1 MSIRWGFIGAG
12 SIATKALSPA
22 VHRAS
27 NATLQAV
34 ASRDVIR
41 SQSLEPVKV
50 HSTYKDLLDDSDV
63 DAVYISLANHQ
74 HCEWSIKALQAGKHV
89 LCEKPIAM
97 NANEARLMADAAKE
111 NNRMLVEAV
120 WTRWHPRFIRMVE
133 LVQTGAIGE
142 IKAIDASFTFPG
154 SLEGNYRLVP
164 EMGGGSLFDVGPYPL
179 HAWSALTQG
188 NINVKINSVKQSIGS
203 SGVDMTTRLDAT
215 LNDSIAAKALT
226 SFERKGEQKLV
237 VTGSLATIENI
248 GNDAFTSYRNP
259 SVLKVGNSLENFAAV
274 DPYQLMVENFGAR
287 LNGEASWILSMEE
300 TIAVMEILDQIA
312 GSKNG
317 SNSYS
322 LSRGKRP
329 RTQPALRGLLA
340 LLKRS

>member
-1 MSIRWGFIGAG
+1 MSIRWGFLGAG

-22 VHRAS
+22 VHGAK

-50 HSTYKDLLDDSDV
+50 HSTYQDLLDDPDI

-97 NANEARLMADAAKE
+97 NAKEARLMADAAIE

-133 LVQTGAIGE
+133 LVQKGAIGE

-154 SLEGNYRLVP
+154 SLEGNYRLAP

-188 NINVKINSVKQSIGS
+188 NLNMTINSVERNMS
-203 SGVDMTTRLDAT
+203 STGVDMTTRIDST
-215 LNDSIAAKALT
+215 LNGSIAARALT
-226 SFERKGEQKLV
+226 SFERDEEQQLL
-237 VTGSLATIENI
+237 VTGSLSSIENV
-248 GNDAFTSYRNP
+248 GNDAFTSLRNP
-259 SVLKVGNSLENFAAV
+259 SVLKIGDLAENFTPV

-287 LNGEASWILSMEE
+287 IKGEESWILPIKE
-300 TIAVMEILDQIA
+300 TIRVMEILDEIA
-312 GSKNG
+312 GTKSGSK
-317 SNSYS
+317 
-322 LSRGKRP
+322 P
-329 RTQPALRGLLA
+329 
-340 LLKRS
+340 

>member
-1 MSIRWGFIGAG
+1 MSIRWGFLGAG
-12 SIATKALSPA
+12 SIATKALTPA
-22 VHRAS
+22 VHAAK

-50 HSTYKDLLDDSDV
+50 HSTYQDLLDDPEI

-97 NANEARLMADAAKE
+97 DAKEARLMADAAKE

-133 LVQTGAIGE
+133 LVHSGAIGE

-154 SLEGNYRLVP
+154 SLEGNYRLLP

-188 NINVKINSVKQSIGS
+188 NLKMKINSVQRNIGS
-203 SGVDMTTRLDAT
+203 TGVDMTTRINAT
-215 LNDSIAAKALT
+215 LNGSIAVNALT
-226 SFERKGEQKLV
+226 SFEREEEQLLL
-237 VTGSLATIENI
+237 VTGSVSSIENI
-248 GNDAFTSYRNP
+248 GNDAFTSLRNP
-259 SVLKVGNSLENFAAV
+259 SVLKVGDSLENFAPV
-274 DPYQLMVENFGAR
+274 DPYQLMVENFGAQI
-287 LNGEASWILSMEE
+287 NGEANWILPIEE
-300 TIAVMEILDQIA
+300 TIRVMEILDEIA
-312 GSKNG
+312 
-317 SNSYS
+317 
-322 LSRGKRP
+322 LFD
-329 RTQPALRGLLA
+329 
-340 LLKRS
+340 

>member
-1 MSIRWGFIGAG
+1 MSIRWGFLGAG
-12 SIATKALSPA
+12 SIATKALTPA
-22 VHRAS
+22 VHAAK

-50 HSTYKDLLDDSDV
+50 HSTYQDLLDDPDI

-97 NANEARLMADAAKE
+97 DAKEARLMAEAAKN

-133 LVQTGAIGE
+133 LVHSGAIGE

-154 SLEGNYRLVP
+154 SLEGNYRLLP

-188 NINVKINSVKQSIGS
+188 NLKMKINSVQRNIGS
-203 SGVDMTTRLDAT
+203 TGVDMTTRIDAT
-215 LNDSIAAKALT
+215 LNGSITVNALT
-226 SFERKGEQKLV
+226 SFERDEEQQLL
-237 VTGSLATIENI
+237 VTGSLSSIENI
-248 GNDAFTSYRNP
+248 GNDAFTSLRNP
-259 SVLKVGNSLENFAAV
+259 SVLKVGESLENFAPV

-287 LNGEASWILSMEE
+287 INGEESWILPIEE
-300 TIAVMEILDQIA
+300 TIRVMEILDEIA
-312 GSKNG
+312 
-317 SNSYS
+317 
-322 LSRGKRP
+322 LFD
-329 RTQPALRGLLA
+329 
-340 LLKRS
+340 

>member
-1 MSIRWGFIGAG
+1 MSIRWGFLGAG
-12 SIATKALSPA
+12 YIATKALTPA
-22 VHRAS
+22 VHAAK

-50 HSTYKDLLDDSDV
+50 HSTYQDLLDDPDI

-97 NANEARLMADAAKE
+97 DANEARLMAEAAKN

-133 LVQTGAIGE
+133 LVQSGAIGE

-154 SLEGNYRLVP
+154 SLEGNYRLAP

-188 NINVKINSVKQSIGS
+188 NLKMKINSVQRSIGS
-203 SGVDMTTRLDAT
+203 TGVDMTTRIDAT
-215 LNDSIAAKALT
+215 LNGSIAVNALT
-226 SFERKGEQKLV
+226 SFEREEEQLLLVKG
-237 VTGSLATIENI
+237 SISTIENI
-248 GNDAFTSYRNP
+248 GNDAFTSLRKP
-259 SVLKVGNSLENFAAV
+259 SILKVGDLLENFAPV

-287 LNGEASWILSMEE
+287 IKGEASWILPIEE
-300 TIAVMEILDQIA
+300 TIRVMEILDEIA
-312 GSKNG
+312 
-317 SNSYS
+317 
-322 LSRGKRP
+322 LFD
-329 RTQPALRGLLA
+329 
-340 LLKRS
+340 

>member
-1 MSIRWGFIGAG
+1 MSIRWGFLGAG
-12 SIATKALSPA
+12 YIATKALTPA
-22 VHRAS
+22 VHAAK

-50 HSTYKDLLDDSDV
+50 HSTYQDLLDDPDI

-97 NANEARLMADAAKE
+97 DANEARLMAEAAKN

-133 LVQTGAIGE
+133 LVQSGAIGE

-154 SLEGNYRLVP
+154 SLEGNYRLAP

-188 NINVKINSVKQSIGS
+188 NLKMKINSIQRNTGPT
-203 SGVDMTTRLDAT
+203 GVDMTTRIDAT
-215 LNDSIAAKALT
+215 LNGSITVNALT
-226 SFERKGEQKLV
+226 SFERDEEQQLL
-237 VTGSLATIENI
+237 VTGSLSSIENI
-248 GNDAFTSYRNP
+248 GNDAFTSLRNP
-259 SVLKVGNSLENFAAV
+259 SVLKVGESLENFAPV
-274 DPYQLMVENFGAR
+274 DPYQLMVENFGAQVK
-287 LNGEASWILSMEE
+287 GEASWILPVEE
-300 TIAVMEILDQIA
+300 TIRVMEILDEIA
-312 GSKNG
+312 
-317 SNSYS
+317 
-322 LSRGKRP
+322 LFD
-329 RTQPALRGLLA
+329 
-340 LLKRS
+340 

>member
-1 MSIRWGFIGAG
+1 MSIRWGFLGAG
-12 SIATKALSPA
+12 YIATKALTPA
-22 VHRAS
+22 VHAAK

-50 HSTYKDLLDDSDV
+50 HSTYQDLLDDPDI

-97 NANEARLMADAAKE
+97 DANEARLMAEAAKN

-133 LVQTGAIGE
+133 LVQNGAIGE
-142 IKAIDASFTFPG
+142 IKAINASFTFPG
-154 SLEGNYRLVP
+154 SLEGNYRLAP

-188 NINVKINSVKQSIGS
+188 NLKMNINSVQRNIGS
-203 SGVDMTTRLDAT
+203 TGVDMTTRIDVT
-215 LNDSIAAKALT
+215 LNGSIAVNALT
-226 SFERKGEQKLV
+226 SFERDEEQQLLV
-237 VTGSLATIENI
+237 EGSISSIENI
-248 GNDAFTSYRNP
+248 GNDAFTSLRNP
-259 SVLKVGNSLENFAAV
+259 SVLKVGDLLEKFAPV

-287 LNGEASWILSMEE
+287 IKGEASWILPIEE
-300 TIAVMEILDQIA
+300 TIRVMEILDEIA
-312 GSKNG
+312 
-317 SNSYS
+317 
-322 LSRGKRP
+322 LFD
-329 RTQPALRGLLA
+329 
-340 LLKRS
+340 

>member
-1 MSIRWGFIGAG
+1 MSIRWGFLGAG

-22 VHRAS
+22 VHGAK

-50 HSTYKDLLDDSDV
+50 HSTYQDLLDDPDI

-97 NANEARLMADAAKE
+97 NAKEARLMADAAIE

-133 LVQTGAIGE
+133 LVQKGAIGE

-154 SLEGNYRLVP
+154 SLEGNYRLAP

-188 NINVKINSVKQSIGS
+188 NLRMTINTVERSMS
-203 SGVDMTTRLDAT
+203 STGVDMTTRIDAT
-215 LNDSIAAKALT
+215 LNGSIAARALT
-226 SFERKGEQKLV
+226 SFERDEEQQLL
-237 VTGSLATIENI
+237 VTGSLSSIENV
-248 GNDAFTSYRNP
+248 GNDAFTSLRNP
-259 SVLKVGNSLENFAAV
+259 SVLKIGDLAENFASV

-287 LNGEASWILSMEE
+287 IKGAESWILPIEE
-300 TIAVMEILDQIA
+300 TIRVMEILDEIA
-312 GSKNG
+312 ATKSGSK
-317 SNSYS
+317 
-322 LSRGKRP
+322 P
-329 RTQPALRGLLA
+329 
-340 LLKRS
+340 

>member
-1 MSIRWGFIGAG
+1 MSIRWGFLGAG
-12 SIATKALSPA
+12 YIATKALTPA
-22 VHRAS
+22 VHAAK

-50 HSTYKDLLDDSDV
+50 HSTYQDLLDDPEI

-97 NANEARLMADAAKE
+97 DANEARLMAEAAKN

-133 LVQTGAIGE
+133 LVQSGAIGE

-154 SLEGNYRLVP
+154 SLEGNYRLAP

-188 NINVKINSVKQSIGS
+188 NLKMKINSIQRNTGPT
-203 SGVDMTTRLDAT
+203 GVDMTTRIDAT
-215 LNDSIAAKALT
+215 LNGSITVNALT
-226 SFERKGEQKLV
+226 SFERDEEQQLLVKG
-237 VTGSLATIENI
+237 SISTIENI
-248 GNDAFTSYRNP
+248 GNDAFTSLRNP
-259 SVLKVGNSLENFAAV
+259 SVLKVGDLLENFAPV

-287 LNGEASWILSMEE
+287 INGEESWILPIEE
-300 TIAVMEILDQIA
+300 TIRVMEILDEIA
-312 GSKNG
+312 
-317 SNSYS
+317 
-322 LSRGKRP
+322 LFD
-329 RTQPALRGLLA
+329 
-340 LLKRS
+340 

>member
-1 MSIRWGFIGAG
+1 MSIRWGFLGAG
-12 SIATKALSPA
+12 YIATKALTPA
-22 VHRAS
+22 VHAAK

-50 HSTYKDLLDDSDV
+50 HSTYQDLLDDPEI

-97 NANEARLMADAAKE
+97 DANEARLMAEAAKN

-133 LVQTGAIGE
+133 LVQSGAIGE

-154 SLEGNYRLVP
+154 SLEGNYRLAP

-188 NINVKINSVKQSIGS
+188 NLKMKINSIQRNTGPT
-203 SGVDMTTRLDAT
+203 GVDMTTRIDAT
-215 LNDSIAAKALT
+215 LNGSITVNALT
-226 SFERKGEQKLV
+226 SFERDEEQQLLVKG
-237 VTGSLATIENI
+237 SISTIENI
-248 GNDAFTSYRNP
+248 GNDAFTSLRNP
-259 SVLKVGNSLENFAAV
+259 SVLKVGDLLENFAPV

-287 LNGEASWILSMEE
+287 IKGEESWILPIEE
-300 TIAVMEILDQIA
+300 TIRVMEILDEIA
-312 GSKNG
+312 
-317 SNSYS
+317 
-322 LSRGKRP
+322 LFD
-329 RTQPALRGLLA
+329 
-340 LLKRS
+340 

>member
-1 MSIRWGFIGAG
+1 MSIRWGFLGAG
-12 SIATKALSPA
+12 YIATKALTPA
-22 VHRAS
+22 VHAAK

-50 HSTYKDLLDDSDV
+50 HSTYQDLLDDPEI

-97 NANEARLMADAAKE
+97 DAKEARLMAEAAKN

-133 LVQTGAIGE
+133 LVQSGAIGE

-154 SLEGNYRLVP
+154 SLEGNYRLAP

-188 NINVKINSVKQSIGS
+188 NLKMKINSIQRNTGPT
-203 SGVDMTTRLDAT
+203 GVDMTTRIDAT
-215 LNDSIAAKALT
+215 LNGSIAVNALT
-226 SFERKGEQKLV
+226 SFEREEEQQLLV
-237 VTGSLATIENI
+237 AGSISTIENI
-248 GNDAFTSYRNP
+248 GNDAFTSLRSP
-259 SVLKVGNSLENFAAV
+259 SVLKVGESLENFAPV

-287 LNGEASWILSMEE
+287 INGEESWILPIEE
-300 TIAVMEILDQIA
+300 TIRVMEILDEIA
-312 GSKNG
+312 
-317 SNSYS
+317 
-322 LSRGKRP
+322 LFD
-329 RTQPALRGLLA
+329 
-340 LLKRS
+340 

>member
-1 MSIRWGFIGAG
+1 MSIRWGFLGAG
-12 SIATKALSPA
+12 SIATKALTPA
-22 VHRAS
+22 VHAAK

-50 HSTYKDLLDDSDV
+50 HSTYQDLLDDPEI

-97 NANEARLMADAAKE
+97 DVKEATLMADAAKE

-133 LVQTGAIGE
+133 LVHSGAIGE

-154 SLEGNYRLVP
+154 SLEGNYRLLP

-179 HAWSALTQG
+179 HAWSALTHG
-188 NINVKINSVKQSIGS
+188 NLKMKINSVQRNIGLT
-203 SGVDMTTRLDAT
+203 GVDMTTRIDAT
-215 LNDSIAAKALT
+215 LNGSIAVDALT
-226 SFERKGEQKLV
+226 SFEREEEQLLL
-237 VTGSLATIENI
+237 VTGSVSSIENI
-248 GNDAFTSYRNP
+248 GNDAFTSLRSP
-259 SVLKVGNSLENFAAV
+259 SVLKVGDSLENFAPV
-274 DPYQLMVENFGAR
+274 DPYQLMVENFGAQIK
-287 LNGEASWILSMEE
+287 GEASWILPIEE
-300 TIAVMEILDQIA
+300 TIRVMEILDEIA
-312 GSKNG
+312 
-317 SNSYS
+317 
-322 LSRGKRP
+322 LFD
-329 RTQPALRGLLA
+329 
-340 LLKRS
+340 

>member
-1 MSIRWGFIGAG
+1 MSIRWGFLGAG
-12 SIATKALSPA
+12 YIATKALTPA
-22 VHRAS
+22 VHAAK

-50 HSTYKDLLDDSDV
+50 HSTYQDLLDDPDI

-97 NANEARLMADAAKE
+97 DANEARLMAEAAKN

-133 LVQTGAIGE
+133 LVQSGAIGE

-154 SLEGNYRLVP
+154 SLEGNYRLAP

-188 NINVKINSVKQSIGS
+188 NLKMKIHSIQRNTGPT
-203 SGVDMTTRLDAT
+203 GVDMTTRIDAT
-215 LNDSIAAKALT
+215 LNGSITVNALT
-226 SFERKGEQKLV
+226 SFERDEEQQLLVKG
-237 VTGSLATIENI
+237 SISTIENI
-248 GNDAFTSYRNP
+248 DNDAFTSLRNP
-259 SVLKVGNSLENFAAV
+259 SVLKVGDLLENFAPV

-287 LNGEASWILSMEE
+287 IKGEASWILPIEE
-300 TIAVMEILDQIA
+300 TIRVMEILDEIA
-312 GSKNG
+312 VFD
-317 SNSYS
+317 
-322 LSRGKRP
+322 
-329 RTQPALRGLLA
+329 
-340 LLKRS
+340 